1 MNLRHK
7 YILLFGGFCLV
18 LTLGGGHLA
27 WRAANGALE
36 NELDQKLV
44 WVAGAAAEV
53 GLQANPLLA
62 LQPGDEDSS
71 LYLPNRERLLRLLRY
86 VDEAHIFRRDN
97 TVIVTTD
104 SPQDYPIGT
113 PLRWLDAYGPELDV
127 AWSTGEG
134 VSEIFEGQDGRFYK
148 YGFKRLEESDAM
160 LTVLMTADYLIPL
173 NQFQQTL
180 LVGSLGTALLAG
192 LIAAMLATSIARP
205 LERLSRGALK
215 IQRGRW
221 NERVAP
227 EGGVELGRLSKAMER
242 MRAGIVQRDE
252 QLRLMLAQVAHEIR
266 NPLGGLEL
274 FATAAVEAEDQEER
288 TRLLTRVRHEVQTLN
303 EIINDFIA
311 FSRPIHPHRKV
322 HDIREPIGEAVD
334 LVRLQLDARG
344 TGLAVTLTE
353 APLVVWAD
361 PDHVKRTI
369 LNLLHNAGEAG
380 TEVRLEAWWQNGEAV
395 VSVRDNGPGVP
406 KEARAR
412 IFDAFV
418 TDKER
423 GAGLGLAIV
432 KRMVEVN
439 GARVVL
445 LDPEGGAEEP
455 GSGRARL
462 SGAEFRVYF
471 RGSEEF
477 PAESAARSQNSVAR
491 TRISQGSAA

>member
-1 MNLRHK
+1 MSLRRK
-7 YILLFGGFCLV
+7 YILVFVGLCLL

-62 LQPGDEDSS
+62 LQPGDENSA

-104 SPQDYPIGT
+104 PPAEYPIGT
-113 PLRWLDAYGPELDV
+113 PLRWLDAYEPELDV
-127 AWSTGEG
+127 AWSTGEA
-134 VSEIFEGQDGRFYK
+134 VSEVFEGQDGRFYK

-173 NQFQQTL
+173 SRFQQTL
-180 LVGSLGTALLAG
+180 LLGSLGTALLAG
-192 LIAAMLATSIARP
+192 LIAAMLATSIVSP

-221 NERVAP
+221 NEPVPP
-227 EGGVELGRLSKAMER
+227 EEGVELGRLSKAMER

-274 FATAAVEAEDQEER
+274 FATAAVEAEDPKER
-288 TRLLTRVRHEVQTLN
+288 ARLLGRVRHEVEALN
-303 EIINDFIA
+303 EIINHFIT
-311 FSRPIHPHRKV
+311 FSRPLHPQRKL
-322 HDIREPIGEAVD
+322 HDIRVPIEQAVD
-334 LVRLQLDARG
+334 LIRMQLEGRG
-344 TGLAVTLTE
+344 RELTVHLPTE
-353 APLVVWAD
+353 PLVVWAD
-361 PDHVKRTI
+361 PDHTKRTV
-369 LNLLHNAGEAG
+369 LNLLHNAGTAG
-380 TEVRLEAWWQNGEAV
+380 TAVRLEAWWRNGEAV

-406 KEARAR
+406 KEARER
-412 IFDAFV
+412 IFDPFV
-418 TDKER
+418 TDKEQ

-432 KRMVEVN
+432 KQVLEAN

-445 LDPEGGAEEP
+445 MDTEEGAGVADP
-455 GSGRARL
+455 ARGEL
-462 SGAEFRVYF
+462 TGAEFRVYF
-471 RGSEEF
+471 RGSEEL
-477 PAESAARSQNSVAR
+477 PSEDAEDADRSQNSEA
-491 TRISQGSAA
+491 

>member
-1 MNLRHK
+1 MSLRRK
-7 YILLFGGFCLV
+7 YILVFVGLCLL

-62 LQPGDEDSS
+62 LQPGDENSA

-104 SPQDYPIGT
+104 PPAEYPIGT
-113 PLRWLDAYGPELDV
+113 PLRWLDAYEPELDV
-127 AWSTGEG
+127 AWSTGEA
-134 VSEIFEGQDGRFYK
+134 VSEVFEGQDGRFYK

-173 NQFQQTL
+173 SRFQQTL

-192 LIAAMLATSIARP
+192 LIAAMLATSIVSP

-221 NERVAP
+221 NEPVPP

-274 FATAAVEAEDQEER
+274 FATAAVAAEDPKER
-288 TRLLTRVRHEVQTLN
+288 ARLLARVRHEVEALN
-303 EIINDFIA
+303 EIINHFIT
-311 FSRPIHPHRKV
+311 FSRPLHPQRKL
-322 HDIREPIGEAVD
+322 HDIRVPIEEAVD
-334 LVRLQLDARG
+334 LIRMQLEGRG
-344 TGLAVTLTE
+344 RELTVHLPT
-353 APLVVWAD
+353 APLVAWAD
-361 PDHVKRTI
+361 PDHTKRTV

-380 TEVRLEAWWQNGEAV
+380 TTVRLDAWWRNGEAV

-406 KEARAR
+406 KEARER
-412 IFDAFV
+412 IFDPFV
-418 TDKER
+418 TDKEQ

-432 KRMVEVN
+432 KQVLEAN

-445 LDPEGGAEEP
+445 MDTEEGAGAADP
-455 GSGRARL
+455 ARGEL
-462 SGAEFRVYF
+462 TGAEFRVYF
-471 RGSEEF
+471 RGSEEL
-477 PAESAARSQNSVAR
+477 PAEDADKSQNSEA
-491 TRISQGSAA
+491 